1 MVGSPLLE
9 GNLLVVVGVDRQT
22 HQAGSGE
29 GDGLGIVKMNDKTL
43 KSTSFGEDC
52 NLMISNG

>member
-1 MVGSPLLE
+1 MADSPLLE

-29 GDGLGIVKMNDKTL
+29 GDGLGIVKMNGETL
-43 KSTSFGEDC
+43 KSALFGKDC
-52 NLMISNG
+52 N

>member
-29 GDGLGIVKMNDKTL
+29 GDGLGIVKMNGKTL
-43 KSTSFGEDC
+43 KSSLLAEDC
-52 NLMISNG
+52 N